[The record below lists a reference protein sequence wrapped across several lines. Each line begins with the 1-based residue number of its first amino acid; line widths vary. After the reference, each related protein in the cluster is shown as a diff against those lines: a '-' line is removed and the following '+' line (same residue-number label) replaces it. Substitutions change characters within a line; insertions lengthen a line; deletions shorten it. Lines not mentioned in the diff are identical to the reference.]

1 VGYNSPLEL
10 EDLGQLP
17 KEEKTEYQFKKFSDI
32 YASEQVCKY
41 L

>member
-1 VGYNSPLEL
+1 MGYTSPLEL

-17 KEEKTEYQFKKFSDI
+17 MEEKTEHQFKKFSDI
-32 YASEQVCKY
+32 YRSEQVCRY